1 MVRVLS
7 IVVLVL
13 LLMSKTFYSL
23 FWQTY
28 FYMNQKEIAAI
39 ECVNKDRPEMDC
51 GGKCYLAKQLEKADE
66 DLAQKKSERSRSLDN
81 IKKSENSP
89 FSIEPLLSFEDFK
102 EESNGNEFVMLG
114 YSNHYEFTFHSQILD
129 PPRS

>member
-1 MVRVLS
+1 MSNFVLLVVRFLS
-7 IVVLVL
+7 ISILVL

-39 ECVNKDRPEMDC
+39 ECVNIDRPEMDC

-66 DLAQKKSERSRSLDN
+66 DLAQKKSEKSRSLDN
-81 IKKSENSP
+81 IKKSESSF
-89 FSIEPLLSFEDFK
+89 FSIEPLLSF
-102 EESNGNEFVMLG
+102 
-114 YSNHYEFTFHSQILD
+114 
-129 PPRS
+129 